1 MADLLGGN
9 LDAILADSGYLE
21 PIVAGN
27 SAIAFMGPD
36 VMIGGGVGV
45 GLRKA
50 DDDLEQKLNT
60 AIDSVKKD
68 GTLDEL
74 IGKWFEGRGP
84 YFSG

>member
-1 MADLLGGN
+1 
-9 LDAILADSGYLE
+9 
-21 PIVAGN
+21 
-27 SAIAFMGPD
+27 
-36 VMIGGGVGV
+36 MIGGGVGV

-84 YFSG
+84 YFRG